1 MKPSPNVAAWPD
13 ARVGGGR
20 GDNPFAAFRS
30 DRLRPRPP
38 RLDIRNMRQLLAIQT
53 HGSFAKAAAALG
65 MSQPSLSTAVARLE
79 DQLRVR
85 LFDRT
90 SRGSELTPIGEL
102 ISQRA
107 GRVLA
112 ETESILRDAELV
124 AEGDAGVLRIGIGTS
139 LKPNFLQR
147 YVRKIAQRHPALT
160 IHIEVLDRD
169 ALLPLLRARALDLI
183 VCGVGEGAVDQRLA
197 YTPVMTANAVAVS
210 SPRHPLAAE
219 RAIPIARFAEYP
231 AAGSRCVYYNNAD
244 ILDIRDN
251 VEDISQYVANDYEPL
266 MALALSG
273 VCTLIAPIHVVQ
285 PHIDSGDLVIID
297 LNWRLLIR
305 FVAIS
310 TRSASHSPILQK
322 VVAYAVELGSELQD
336 HSHQS
341 GLSGVLAR

>member
-1 MKPSPNVAAWPD
+1 MK
-13 ARVGGGR
+13 
-20 GDNPFAAFRS
+20 
-30 DRLRPRPP
+30 LRQPG
-38 RLDIRNMRQLLAIQT
+38 LDIRNMRQLLAIRT
-53 HGSFAKAAAALG
+53 HGSFAKAATALG

-90 SRGSELTPIGEL
+90 SKGSELTPIGEL

-112 ETESILRDAELV
+112 ETESILRDVELV
-124 AEGDAGVLRIGIGTS
+124 AGGEAGVLRIGIGTS

-147 YVRKIAQRHPALT
+147 YVRTIAERHPALT

-169 ALLPLLRARALDLI
+169 ALLPLLRTRALDLI
-183 VCGVGEGAVDQRLA
+183 VCGVGEDIGGQGLA
-197 YTPVMTANAVAVS
+197 STPVMTANAVAVS
-210 SPRHPLAAE
+210 GPHHPLAAE

-231 AAGSRCVYYNNAD
+231 AAGSKCLYYNNID
-244 ILDIRDN
+244 ILDITDD
-251 VEDISQYVANDYEPL
+251 VEDISQYVANDYDPL

-285 PHIDSGDLVIID
+285 PKIDSGDLVILD
-297 LNWRLLIR
+297 LNWQLSVR

-310 TRSASHSPILQK
+310 TRSASHSPIVQK
-322 VVAYAVELGSELQD
+322 VVAYAVELGRELQD
-336 HSHQS
+336 HSHLS
-341 GLSGVLAR
+341 GLSGVVAP